1 MRKSAGA
8 RREVRGAR
16 GRTAARG
23 DVRCG
28 RRSTVAFGDVRGTRG
43 GTGYKGNRVQGE
55 QGKHGAQGE
64 IRSTRGRIG
73 LEGRELLKPIVWL
86 RYHRSRRLSSS
97 LLQYVLGTLSCDMTL
112 QAKYNDITR
121 E

>member
-1 MRKSAGA
+1 MKLRTVKKMQTFISHEGKCGGTRGRTGA

-23 DVRCG
+23 ERGRTVREEKYGSIWG
-28 RRSTVAFGDVRGTRG
+28 R
-43 GTGYKGNRVQGE
+43 TGHEGKYGVQGE

-73 LEGRELLKPIVWL
+73 L
-86 RYHRSRRLSSS
+86 
-97 LLQYVLGTLSCDMTL
+97 
-112 QAKYNDITR
+112 QAGGGGSF
-121 E
+121 